1 MRRMLYFLSEHKRVV
16 TLMTALFLSVS
27 MMLMGQSAKT
37 RFARAV
43 TVTIFN
49 TGRYAFSW
57 GIYITDL
64 WDENKRLRFENL
76 QLSEQISRRDVAVR
90 ENERL
95 RRLLGFS
102 LERGLSGTAIPA
114 MVVGTDSDRMVN
126 ALILDVGT
134 RSGVER
140 NMAVVTAEGL
150 VGRVFEVYPT
160 ASSVQII
167 RDLDSRVSAMADG
180 INGIVRWE
188 GGSNLGMYGL
198 PLSGIPEEGAKVY
211 TTGLGGVYPG
221 GLLIGTVTGQTSAVE
236 RYASVNVV
244 PAVDFSGIHEIFI
257 LPGTERGDIWQDGGG
272 PFPRPEVQ

>member
-1 MRRMLYFLSEHKRVV
+1 MRRMLYFLAEHKRVV

-27 MMLMGQSAKT
+27 MMIMGQSAKT

-49 TGRYAFSW
+49 TGRFTFSW
-57 GIYITDL
+57 GIYLTDL
-64 WDENKRLRFENL
+64 WEENKRLRLENL
-76 QLSEQISRRDVAVR
+76 RLSEQIARRDVAVR

-95 RRLLGFS
+95 RRLLGFMR
-102 LERGLSGTAIPA
+102 ERGLSGTAIPA
-114 MVVGTDSDRMVN
+114 MVVGTDSDRIVN
-126 ALILDVGT
+126 ALILDVGI
-134 RSGVER
+134 RDGVAR

-160 ASSVQII
+160 SSSVHII
-167 RDLDSRVSAMADG
+167 RDLDSGVSAVADG

-188 GGSNLGMYGL
+188 GGPYLGMYGL
-198 PLSGIPEEGAKVY
+198 PLSNIPAEGAKVY

-221 GLLIGTVTGQTSAVE
+221 GIIIGMVTGQTSEVE

-244 PAVDFSGIHEIFI
+244 PAVDLTGVYEVFI
-257 LPGTERGDIWQDGGG
+257 LSGTERGDVWQDGSG